1 MLLYLTMNAKIQ
13 SISDLITNS
22 STEVFV
28 VYHESNIEAIKNLVD
43 SILSLLDPSKK
54 FDDYFAIEMEINYD
68 DLNWIFERYYEDEEY
83 YDDIPE
89 LVAYRDMGSKEASK
103 FLETLPIERI
113 KKIFDWAN
121 NNDWDRRYQLYE
133 GFIVNAKS
141 DDPIVRKVAIAIN
154 NVDNIFDIDY
164 SSDY

>member
-54 FDDYFAIEMEINYD
+54 FDDYFTIEMEINYD

-121 NNDWDRRYQLYE
+121 DNGWNGRYQLYE
-133 GFIVNAKS
+133 GFVVNAKT
-141 DDPIVRKVAIAIN
+141 DDPIARKVAIAIN